1 MICVLN
7 LLSLRDKLNYRME
20 FKRIIPRVVFCSVFM
35 GAVSFFLYRLL
46 RGHMGNTLS
55 LLLTIAAAV
64 IVYFVS
70 ILLTGAVTR
79 AELED
84 MPQGRKIIRV
94 ADKLHLL
101 HK

>member
-1 MICVLN
+1 MSSQN
-7 LLSLRDKLNYRME
+7 L
-20 FKRIIPRVVFCSVFM
+20 V
-35 GAVSFFLYRLL
+35 
-46 RGHMGNTLS
+46 
-55 LLLTIAAAV
+55 IAAAV

>member
-1 MICVLN
+1 
-7 LLSLRDKLNYRME
+7 
-20 FKRIIPRVVFCSVFM
+20 
-35 GAVSFFLYRLL
+35 
-46 RGHMGNTLS
+46 MGNTLS